1 MEPWMHI
8 AALGVS
14 IVLAVGIAG
23 RMVINAAASN
33 MLKLKAAARAPME
46 GEQAQRIAQLEAE
59 VSSLREEMGRL
70 GSVEQFYAR
79 LQAPAAPRPPA
90 SPPGA

>member
-1 MEPWMHI
+1 MQM

-14 IVLAVGIAG
+14 IVLAVGFAG
-23 RMVINAAASN
+23 SMVVNTVARNAR
-33 MLKLKAAARAPME
+33 KLKAASRAPLE

-79 LQAPAAPRPPA
+79 LQAPEKPEPVPPA
-90 SPPGA
+90 RN